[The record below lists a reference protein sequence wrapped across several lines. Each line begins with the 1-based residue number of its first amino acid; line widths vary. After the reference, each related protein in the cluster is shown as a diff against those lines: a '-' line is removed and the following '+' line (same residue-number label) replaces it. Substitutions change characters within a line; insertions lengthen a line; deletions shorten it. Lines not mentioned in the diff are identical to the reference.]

1 MQTDFQPAPAS
12 KKMIWIGRIISA
24 LPILF
29 MLFGVVYSFAKSD
42 DAQKGLSKYGYP
54 QQDFQPIVIAEL
66 ICVLIYAIP
75 QTSVLGAILLTG
87 YLGGAT
93 ATHIRVGEPFF
104 MPILIAVLIWLGL
117 LLRDRRLQTLLPLRR

>member
-1 MQTDFQPAPAS
+1 MQTDFQAAPVS
-12 KKMIWIGRIISA
+12 KKMIWTGRIISA

-29 MLFGVVYSFAKSD
+29 MLFGVVYSLAKPD
-42 DAQKGLSKYGYP
+42 DVQKGFSKYGYP
-54 QQDFQPIVIAEL
+54 QRDLQPIVITEL
-66 ICVLIYAIP
+66 ICVLIYLIP

-104 MPILIAVLIWLGL
+104 MPIIIAVLIWLGL